1 MSRAIQLTQAQ
12 RACVMQ
18 PRVRRTLG
26 IESPHASISPNPNG
40 VPYLAATSW
49 LLVGIGNQP
58 HRTKVPAATSRGF
71 STLTC
76 GNLLKSSP
84 LNDNKCSTPWAD
96 MTAAMR
102 ASCAFLPFTS
112 CVLTRLRQIGRM
124 AFRSPSI
131 PNREVS
137 ASISISVREVVHPR
151 PFFSVGR
158 VATAQNSINTWGV
171 SLIRCPLAIRLCTA
185 AFTKVWLGDV
195 VSANRRQM
203 FVSKS
208 TRAIGK
214 ISPRRCRRDSPPNQK
229 VLCRPHDSP
238 PTLGNQRLVPQ
249 RSCVSTQDLMRPLHP
264 LHLHHL
270 IARRRLAAEALPLLP
285 LAMAD
290 PAAAAA
296 ATPWFRSVRSLCS

>member
-1 MSRAIQLTQAQ
+1 MSRAIRLIQAQ

-18 PRVRRTLG
+18 PRIRRTLG
-26 IESPHASISPNPNG
+26 IESPHTSISPNPNG
-40 VPYLAATSW
+40 VPYVAATGW

-58 HRTKVPAATSRGF
+58 HRTKVPAATSRGL

-84 LNDNKCSTPWAD
+84 LNDNRCSTPWAD

-102 ASCAFLPFTS
+102 ASCTFLPFTS
-112 CVLTRLRQIGRM
+112 CVLTRRRQIGRM

-151 PFFSVGR
+151 PFLSAGR
-158 VATAQNSINTWGV
+158 VATAQNSINTWGG

-214 ISPRRCRRDSPPNQK
+214 ISPRKCHRDSPPNQK

-238 PTLGNQRLVPQ
+238 PTLGNQRLVPHT
-249 RSCVSTQDLMRPLHP
+249 SCVSTRDLMRPLHP
-264 LHLHHL
+264 LRLRHL
-270 IARRRLAAEALPLLP
+270 IDRRRLAAEALPLLP

-290 PAAAAA
+290 PAAGAA